1 MRTIAIVNQKG
12 GCGKTITSINL
23 AAFLALQN
31 KVLLVDMDP
40 QGHSTLGVSAN
51 SILPTKTLADLFVPE
66 QERRFGLDDIVCR
79 ISENLDLAPTD
90 ILLSGA
96 PEKLARVQGREDIL
110 SQALAEVGDKYDYVV
125 VDCPPSVGLL
135 TFNAV
140 KACSEAIVPMDPSF
154 FSLHGIGK
162 VLETFDLLERE
173 TGHHVTAR
181 VLVTLY
187 PGRSPFVKAVLEDVH
202 THLHGRYFRTLIRY
216 SIKLA
221 EAASHGLPITQYC
234 RQCVGFDD
242 YQALCAEVLHQGDEA
257 AVSEAAVSEV
267 QTVSAELS
275 PVEAEV
281 SSELPSGIPSEV
293 LSSEEGPLMEP
304 EPVANDGN
312 WKWADTPG
320 VLVTPEGVVFT
331 VEALGAQRVQLV
343 GDFNGW
349 SVEGSDMEKEGR
361 FWRKV
366 LNLQPG
372 RYLYRFVVDGNWQ
385 RDPLNAAVE
394 PCQGGYN
401 SVLVLNEDNVAEAPL
416 N

>member
-12 GCGKTITSINL
+12 GCGKTITSVNL
-23 AAFLALQN
+23 SAFLALQ
-31 KVLLVDMDP
+31 KKTLLIDMDP
-40 QGHSTLGVSAN
+40 QGHSTLGLSSS
-51 SILPTKTLADLFVPE
+51 SIHATKTLSDLFVPKR
-66 QERRFGLDDIVCR
+66 ERQHGLSEIVCR
-79 ISENLDLAPTD
+79 ITENLYLAPAD

-96 PEKLARVQGREDIL
+96 PERLSGVIGREDIL
-110 SQALAEVGDKYDYVV
+110 SEALAEVSDIYDYVV
-125 VDCPPSVGLL
+125 VDCPPNVGLL

-162 VLETFDLLERE
+162 VMETFELLERE
-173 TGHHVTAR
+173 TGHHVDAR

-187 PGRSPFVKAVLEDVH
+187 PGRSPFVRAVLEDVH
-202 THLHGRYFRTLIRY
+202 THLDGRFYRTLIRY

-242 YQALCAEVLHQGDEA
+242 YQALCAEVLE
-257 AVSEAAVSEV
+257 
-267 QTVSAELS
+267 QTEGSVAVSAEDHVSPEIRPEETVLDEVI
-275 PVEAEV
+275 PVEAEPLAD
-281 SSELPSGIPSEV
+281 ERDFTW
-293 LSSEEGPLMEP
+293 EE
-304 EPVANDGN
+304 
-312 WKWADTPG
+312 TPG
-320 VLVTPEGVVFT
+320 VLATPEGVVFT

-385 RDPLNAAVE
+385 RDPLNASVE

-401 SVLVLNEDNVAEAPL
+401 SVLVLEEDNATEAPL

>member
-12 GCGKTITSINL
+12 GCGKTTTSINL
-23 AAFLALQN
+23 SAFLALQK

-40 QGHSTLGVSAN
+40 QGHSTLGLSSNAAQPV
-51 SILPTKTLADLFVPE
+51 KTMSDLFV
-66 QERRFGLDDIVCR
+66 RNTDRGHLGLSDIVCR
-79 ISENLDLAPTD
+79 ISENLDLAPAD
-90 ILLSGA
+90 IILSGA
-96 PEKLARVQGREDIL
+96 PERLAGVVGREDIL
-110 SQALAEVGDKYDYVV
+110 CAAIDSDKDKYDYVV

-162 VLETFDLLERE
+162 VLETFDVLERE

-187 PGRSPFVKAVLEDVH
+187 PGRSPFVKAVLEAVH
-202 THLHGRYFRTLIRY
+202 NHLPGRYYQTCIRY
-216 SIKLA
+216 SVKLA
-221 EAASHGLPITQYC
+221 EAASHGLPITQYS
-234 RQCVGFDD
+234 RHCVGFDD
-242 YQALCAEVLHQGDEA
+242 YQ
-257 AVSEAAVSEV
+257 S
-267 QTVSAELS
+267 LS
-275 PVEAEV
+275 
-281 SSELPSGIPSEV
+281 SEV
-293 LSSEEGPLMEP
+293 LLQDQDAVPIVRDDVISIEP
-304 EPVANDGN
+304 EPVPATAVN
-312 WKWADTPG
+312 WNWVDSPG
-320 VLVTPEGVVFT
+320 VLVTSDGVVFT

-349 SVEGSDMEKEGR
+349 SVEGSDMDKDGR
-361 FWRKV
+361 LWRKV
-366 LNLQPG
+366 LNLPPG

-394 PCQGGYN
+394 PCPGGYN
-401 SVLVLNEDNVAEAPL
+401 SILVLEEDKPVEEKAPL